1 MNKAVAAGI
10 GVAIVLIAISA
21 LYMMNQSDEPTSQV
35 ELSEEVE
42 MAAEESKTE
51 SYEVVI
57 DEGVKVGDKPP
68 VKSNFTVIAIQR
80 HSRTG
85 PDYH

>member
-10 GVAIVLIAISA
+10 GVGIVLIVIAA
-21 LYMMNQSDEPTSQV
+21 LYMMNQSEESNTQV
-35 ELSEEVE
+35 ELSDEVE
-42 MAAEESKTE
+42 LTAEESKTE

-68 VKSNFTVIAIQR
+68 
-80 HSRTG
+80 
-85 PDYH
+85 